1 MATMGELALDIVR
14 PCRDEGDAALVAR
27 GVGRL
32 LGEMG
37 FAALCEMRVGHGRR
51 VDVIGLN
58 RRGQFAIVEI
68 KVSAADLRADRK
80 WPDYLDYCDSFYF
93 AVPAGFDRRL
103 LPTETGVIVADRYGG
118 AVVRRA
124 EIVKMAAPTRRVQTV
139 RFRAVS
145 RRTSPSLRNSVRQR
159 LLSSG

>member
-1 MATMGELALDIVR
+1 MATIGELAFDIAR

-37 FAALCEMRVGHGRR
+37 YAALFEMRVGQGRR

-93 AVPAGFDRRL
+93 AVPAGFDQRL
-103 LPTETGVIVADRYGG
+103 LPRETGVIVADRYGG
-118 AVVRRA
+118 AVARRA
-124 EIVKMAAPTRRVQTV
+124 ETAKMAAAPRRVQTV
-139 RFRAVS
+139 RFARYAANRL
-145 RRTSPSLRNSVRQR
+145 RRFDDPSVYTKEH
-159 LLSSG
+159 

>member
-1 MATMGELALDIVR
+1 MAAIGELAFDIAR

-37 FAALCEMRVGHGRR
+37 YAALCEMRVGRGRR

-93 AVPAGFDRRL
+93 AVPAGFDQRL
-103 LPTETGVIVADRYGG
+103 LPRETGVIVADRYGG
-118 AVVRRA
+118 AVARRA
-124 EIVKMAAPTRRVQTV
+124 ETAKMAAATRRVQTV
-139 RFRAVS
+139 RFARYAANRL
-145 RRTSPSLRNSVRQR
+145 RRFEDPPV
-159 LLSSG
+159 

>member
-1 MATMGELALDIVR
+1 MAMMGELALDIAR
-14 PCRDEGDAALVAR
+14 PCRDEGNAAQLAR

-37 FAALCEMRVGHGRR
+37 YAALCEMRVGKGRR

-68 KVSAADLRADRK
+68 KVSAADLRADHK
-80 WPDYLDYCDSFYF
+80 WPEYLDYCDDFYF

-103 LPTETGVIVADRYGG
+103 LPVETGMIVADRYGG
-118 AVVRRA
+118 AVLRRA
-124 EIVKMAAPTRRVQTV
+124 ETVKMAPATRRVQTV
-139 RFRAVS
+139 RFARYAANRL
-145 RRTSPSLRNSVRQR
+145 RRFEDPPV
-159 LLSSG
+159 